1 MIFTGTLEEAISLI
15 KDVKGEFVIVVDKS
29 YDVDNNNDI
38 DIMDSIS
45 MYVKSGLS
53 IMDSIKRVARDKGM
67 SKSDV
72 YKYYIERKK

>member
-1 MIFTGTLEEAISLI
+1 M
-15 KDVKGEFVIVVDKS
+15 DKS

>member
-1 MIFTGTLEEAISLI
+1 
-15 KDVKGEFVIVVDKS
+15 
-29 YDVDNNNDI
+29 
-38 DIMDSIS
+38 